1 MDIEEITKLFGRSAA
16 DPAVEAMFQSLGIK
30 RRPELARPA
39 KSPYEAI
46 LRVNAQGML
55 FSFSER
61 NYWEG
66 LQVTSHGKSDTLIF
80 TNVAVTAGIPDVMRR
95 YVGSELPFGLQWEDD
110 RVKAR
115 EKLAAAGWS
124 NRLHAYKRDAWWLP
138 DYHIRLT
145 YQPGSIDQP
154 EEPGIFD
161 ISLGIPMPASAE
173 PFPPR
178 YYPMPDQVY
187 DLFGES
193 PASPTFQSLFRDF
206 DPIRLMTEAELEI
219 VDRKHEYG
227 FALYFDK
234 TRRTPDGRPSFA
246 GINMCRDRLG
256 TSTAWRGPLPF
267 GLGFDDSPSAFEKH
281 LGQKANHWDDNKT
294 FGVARWFFPNLLIWI
309 NFDNLDNC
317 IESVRILRAGYR
329 DDLRD

>member
-1 MDIEEITKLFGRSAA
+1 MNC
-16 DPAVEAMFQSLGIK
+16 QSLLAMSKRENKAHGYRRNNQTLRK
-30 RRPELARPA
+30 KCRRPGRRSYVPIAGHQAPAELARPA

-193 PASPTFQSLFRDF
+193 PASPTFQSLFA
-206 DPIRLMTEAELEI
+206 RLRSHQAH
-219 VDRKHEYG
+219 DR
-227 FALYFDK
+227 
-234 TRRTPDGRPSFA
+234 S
-246 GINMCRDRLG
+246 
-256 TSTAWRGPLPF
+256 
-267 GLGFDDSPSAFEKH
+267 
-281 LGQKANHWDDNKT
+281 
-294 FGVARWFFPNLLIWI
+294 
-309 NFDNLDNC
+309 
-317 IESVRILRAGYR
+317 RAGDR
-329 DDLRD
+329 R

>member
-1 MDIEEITKLFGRSAA
+1 MDIEKITKLFGRSAA

-80 TNVAVTAGIPDVMRR
+80 TNVAVTSGIPDVMRR

-267 GLGFDDSPSAFEKH
+267 GLGFDDSPSVFEQH
-281 LGQKANHWDDNKT
+281 LGKKANHWDENKT